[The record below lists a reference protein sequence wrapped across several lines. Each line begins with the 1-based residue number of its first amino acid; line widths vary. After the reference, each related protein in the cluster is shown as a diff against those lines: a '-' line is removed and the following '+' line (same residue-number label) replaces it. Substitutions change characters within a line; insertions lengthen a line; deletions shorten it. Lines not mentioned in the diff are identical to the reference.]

1 MLSIISDFKD
11 YINNN
16 FEGQIP
22 NLIYF
27 AFGIIIGIIF
37 FLLAFLIVYLISKNK
52 RKDKEINVF
61 PINENYKK
69 IIDNKK
75 FIFENRYANEEIIKK
90 LQGFSIII
98 KEMCEEIGLLYYP
111 ESNDPIFEVSLD
123 QLVDV
128 LQYCINRVEY
138 ITDKILVGKL
148 GFAEI
153 FTKKPLKD
161 IKLKFIFEKIANPKK
176 EEEKPTLFSKI
187 KKKLF
192 KAGTNVLIKR
202 TKKPINIELLELIND
217 LGEDLNLLYSK
228 NEIAFNKKYKKIK
241 KGSDINV

>member
-27 AFGIIIGIIF
+27 AFGILLGIIF

-52 RKDKEINVF
+52 KKNKVITPF
-61 PINENYKK
+61 TINENYKK
-69 IIDNKK
+69 IIEEKV
-75 FIFENRYANEEIIKK
+75 FIFKNTYAGEQPLETLK
-90 LQGFSIII
+90 GFSIII
-98 KEMCEEIGLLYYP
+98 KDMCEEIASLYYP
-111 ESNDPIFEVSLD
+111 SSDDPIFEVSLD

-138 ITDKILVGKL
+138 LTDKILVGKL
-148 GFAEI
+148 GFTEI

-161 IKLKFIFEKIANPKK
+161 IKLKSIFLRLNKPKI
-176 EEEKPTLFSKI
+176 EENPTLFSKI
-187 KKKLF
+187 KKGIFNIGK
-192 KAGTNVLIKR
+192 KALIK
-202 TKKPINIELLELIND
+202 TSKKPLNSELEELIIE
-217 LGEDLNLLYSK
+217 LGEDINLLYSK
-228 NEIAFNKKYKKIK
+228 QEIAFTKKYKKIK
-241 KGSDINV
+241 KGSDIND